1 MPTTKKNDQ
10 NRKRKNDKASSEEAS
25 NTFNGKAFKDWLK
38 VCEATRKRLER
49 EA

>member
-1 MPTTKKNDQ
+1 MPTTKKNGQ
-10 NRKRKNDKASSEEAS
+10 NRKPKNDKASSEDS
-25 NTFNGKAFKDWLK
+25 NTLKAFKDWLK